1 MMKEKFY
8 TVERSQQI
16 VISLLKQHGI
26 KRVIASPGT
35 TNISLVASMQHDPW
49 FEMYSSVDERSAAYM
64 ACGMAAET
72 GEPVVL
78 SCTGATASR
87 NYVPG
92 LTEAFYR
99 KLPVLAITATQD
111 VNRVGHMIPQVID
124 RSSQMADMVVL
135 SEHIAA
141 CNSADDEWNAMI
153 RANRAILALSHH
165 GGGPVHINLATTY
178 NQDFSCE
185 ELPVVRKIS
194 RYTAEDQLPQFPK
207 GRVAVWIG
215 NHTPMSKELT
225 DAIDS
230 FCEYHGAVVFCD
242 HSSNYH
248 GKYKAALSITAAQ
261 IGYSAPV
268 FNASLLV
275 HIGEVTAD
283 YGHYS
288 QLPAVQNVWRV
299 NEDGAIRDTFRKL
312 TNVFEMSELFFFTHY
327 AEVGEKCASPRKYLE
342 ECLTLEENML
352 SKHEELPWSNLWI
365 AQHAAP
371 LLPPNCNAHFGI
383 LNSVRSWNM
392 WKLDESING
401 FTNSGGFGID
411 GDMSSCI
418 GSSIVSPKKLHFLF
432 IGDLA
437 FFYDLNSMGNRHVG
451 NNLRILLVNNGRG
464 TEFRNF
470 THPGAAFGE
479 KADAY
484 ISAAGH
490 YGAQSSQLI
499 RHYAEDLGFEYM
511 TASSKEEFNSIISRF
526 VEPSITDKP
535 MLMEVF
541 TDSQDESDALYKLS
555 FLADDTEQTLKK
567 VARKVLPREAIDK
580 IKSILKK

>member
-1 MMKEKFY
+1 MQEKFY

-35 TNISLVASMQHDPW
+35 TNISLVASMQHDGW

-78 SCTGATASR
+78 TCTGATASR

-92 LTEAFYR
+92 LTEAYYR

-111 VNRVGHMIPQVID
+111 QNRVGHMIPQVID
-124 RSSQMADMVVL
+124 RSAQMADMVVL

-141 CNSADDEWNAMI
+141 CHSGDDEWNATI
-153 RANRAILALSHH
+153 RANRAILALTHR

-178 NQDFSCE
+178 NKDFSCQ
-185 ELPVVRKIS
+185 ELPVARKIS
-194 RYTAEDQLPQFPK
+194 RYNAEQQMPALPD
-207 GRVAVWIG
+207 GCIAIWIG
-215 NHTPMSKELT
+215 NHTPMSKDLT
-225 DAIDS
+225 ASIDR

-242 HSSNYH
+242 HTSNYH
-248 GKYKAALSITAAQ
+248 GKFKAAINITAGQ
-261 IGYSAPV
+261 IGYFPTV
-268 FNASLLV
+268 FNSNLLI

-283 YGHYS
+283 YNLYS
-288 QLPAVQNVWRV
+288 RVGVAQKVWRV
-299 NEDGAIRDTFRKL
+299 SEDGELRDTFRKL
-312 TNVFEMSELFFFTHY
+312 TDVFEMSEIFFFNHY
-327 AEVGEKCASPRKYLE
+327 AEEGKKSENPTQYLE
-342 ECLTLEENML
+342 ECLKSEEHIT
-352 SKHEELPWSNLWI
+352 SIVPELPFSHIWI
-365 AQHAAP
+365 AQQTAK
-371 LLPPNCNAHFGI
+371 LLPKNSNVHFGI
-383 LNSVRSWNM
+383 LNSLRSWDYWQM
-392 WKLDESING
+392 DESING

-411 GDMSSCI
+411 GGMSSCV
-418 GSSIVSPKKLHFLF
+418 GSSLVSPDKLHFLF

-437 FFYDLNSMGNRHVG
+437 FFYDLNSIGNRHVSK
-451 NNLRILLVNNGRG
+451 NIRIMLVNNGRG

-470 THPGAAFGE
+470 CHPGAAFGD

-490 YGAQSSQLI
+490 YGAQSPLLI

-511 TASSKEEFNSIISRF
+511 TASSKEDFQKIIGRF
-526 VEPSITDKP
+526 VEPTITDRP
-535 MLMEVF
+535 MLMEIF
-541 TDSQDESDALYKLS
+541 TDSQNESDAYEGMS
-555 FLADDTEQTLKK
+555 YLADDTEQTLKK
-567 VARKVLPREAIDK
+567 VARKILPRKAINA
-580 IKSILKK
+580 IKSIIK

>member
-1 MMKEKFY
+1 MQEKFY

-35 TNISLVASMQHDPW
+35 TNISIVASMQHDPW

-92 LTEAFYR
+92 LTEAYYR

-111 VNRVGHMIPQVID
+111 QNRVGHMIPQVID
-124 RSSQMADMVVL
+124 RSAQMADMVVL

-141 CNSADDEWNAMI
+141 CQSGDDEWNAMI
-153 RANRAILALSHH
+153 RANRAILALKHH

-178 NQDFSCE
+178 NQDFSCQ
-185 ELPVVRKIS
+185 ELPVARKIS
-194 RYTAEDQLPQFPK
+194 RYNVEQQLPSLPE
-207 GRVAVWIG
+207 GRIAIWIG
-215 NHTPMSKELT
+215 NHTPMPKELT
-225 DAIDS
+225 EAIDN

-242 HSSNYH
+242 HTSNYH
-248 GKYKAALSITAAQ
+248 GKYKAAINFTAGQ
-261 IGYSAPV
+261 IGYFPTL
-268 FNASLLV
+268 FNPTLMI

-283 YGHYS
+283 YNLYGKVGG
-288 QLPAVQNVWRV
+288 AMKVWRIS
-299 NEDGAIRDTFRKL
+299 EDGELRDTFRRL
-312 TNVFEMSELFFFTHY
+312 TDVFEMSELFFFKHY
-327 AEVGEKCASPRKYLE
+327 AKEGKKADEPKQYLE
-342 ECLTLEENML
+342 ECLQMEEHII
-352 SKHEELPWSNLWI
+352 SKVPELPFSHIWI
-365 AQHAAP
+365 AKQTAK
-371 LLPPNCNAHFGI
+371 LLPKNCNAHFGI
-383 LNSVRSWNM
+383 LNSLRSWDL
-392 WKLDESING
+392 WKMDESING

-418 GSSIVSPKKLHFLF
+418 GSSLVSPEKLHFLF

-437 FFYDLNSMGNRHVG
+437 FFYDLNSIGNRHVDK
-451 NNLRILLVNNGRG
+451 NIRILLVNNGRG

-470 THPGAAFGE
+470 CHPGSAFGN

-490 YGAQSSQLI
+490 YGAQSPQLI
-499 RHYAEDLGFEYM
+499 RHYAEDLGFEYL
-511 TASSKEEFNSIISRF
+511 TASSKDEFLKVVTRF
-526 VEPSITDKP
+526 VEPSITNRP
-535 MLMEVF
+535 MLLEVF
-541 TDSQDESDALYKLS
+541 TDSQDESDALEAISY
-555 FLADDTEQTLKK
+555 LADDAEQTLKK
-567 VARKVLPREAIDK
+567 VARKILPRKAINA
-580 IKSILKK
+580 IKSIIR